1 MTKRSV
7 VLALLF
13 AAGVAGG
20 LSAQDI
26 RGRYVSRV
34 QEDGTIYH
42 TFPCTLFE
50 HPEAG
55 DLTFDITYK
64 EHADALATLNFTY
77 ELDEAVPVDS
87 VCFAAGKVRLRG
99 PVEKLYIEPGRKR
112 WKHRYSLRTP
122 VAALCPFFDAEALPE
137 ATLYAGERVWV
148 YRAKRSAWR
157 SYAPVGRKIFEMVRV
172 NEAAS
177 YKD

>member
-7 VLALLF
+7 VWALLL
-13 AAGVAGG
+13 VAGASG
-20 LSAQDI
+20 TLRAQDI
-26 RGRYVSRV
+26 RGRYVSKT

-64 EHADALATLNFTY
+64 EGA
-77 ELDEAVPVDS
+77 EPIDS
-87 VCFAAGKVRLRG
+87 VCFAAGGVCLRG
-99 PVEKLYIEPGRKR
+99 AVGRLYIEPDRKR

-122 VAALCPFFDAEALPE
+122 VAALCPFFDAEQLPE
-137 ATLYAGERVWV
+137 ARLYAGERVWV

-157 SYAPVGRKIFEMVRV
+157 SYAPVGRRIFEMVRV
-172 NEAAS
+172 NEAA
-177 YKD
+177 DRN

>member
-7 VLALLF
+7 VWALLL
-13 AAGVAGG
+13 AAGASGT
-20 LSAQDI
+20 LRAQDI
-26 RGRYVSRV
+26 RGRYVSKT

-64 EHADALATLNFTY
+64 ERTDGLATLNFTC
-77 ELDEAVPVDS
+77 EMAGAESIDS
-87 VCFAAGKVRLRG
+87 VCFAAGGVCLRG
-99 PVEKLYIEPGRKR
+99 AVGRLYIEPDRKR

-122 VAALCPFFDAEALPE
+122 VAALCPFFDAEQLPE
-137 ATLYAGERVWV
+137 ARLYAGERVWV

-157 SYAPVGRKIFEMVRV
+157 SYAPVGRRIFEMVRV
-172 NEAAS
+172 NEAAGRN
-177 YKD
+177 

>member
-13 AAGVAGG
+13 AAGVSGG

-26 RGRYVSRV
+26 RGRYVSRT

-64 EHADALATLNFTY
+64 EDADGLATLNFTC
-77 ELDEAVPVDS
+77 EMDGAVPIDS
-87 VCFAAGKVRLRG
+87 VCFAAGAVRLQG
-99 PVEKLYIEPGRKR
+99 AVEKLYIEPERKR
-112 WKHRYSLRTP
+112 WRHRYSLRTP
-122 VAALCPFFDAEALPE
+122 VEALYPFFDAEAQPK
-137 ATLYAGERVWV
+137 AALYAGECVWYYRV
-148 YRAKRSAWR
+148 KRSAWR

-172 NEAAS
+172 NEAAGR
-177 YKD
+177 